1 MPSLSA
7 PEKSFYRVLEDLHDH
22 LPALTLVGGWVPFIY
37 ARHVWKTETAHL
49 VTTVDIDFGL
59 TGQAPAS
66 SKETIFETLSKLDYR
81 ERHFD
86 IGRLRPIVFYKEG
99 KIPVE
104 FIADAAMNTTAI
116 AAILGPEIH
125 VNKLEGFEF
134 LMKNRFGVHLR
145 LGSQI
150 KTLYCPAPSAF
161 LFHKLATFTARAEDV
176 KKAKDLFYAYFFLR
190 YVPDIA
196 SLYREVREY
205 REQGVFPQVPGNIET
220 YFSSLTSR
228 GCLWVERENGPDEYV
243 RDVRRDAHE
252 RFNKLKEALQSSG

>member
-7 PEKSFYRVLEDLHDH
+7 AEKSFYRVLEDLHDH

-81 ERHFD
+81 ERHLD

-104 FIADAAMNTTAI
+104 FIADTVMDTAAI

-134 LMKNRFGVHLR
+134 LMKNRLGVEVKAGL
-145 LGSQI
+145 QTI
-150 KTLYCPAPSAF
+150 ALYCPQPSAF
-161 LFHKLATFTARAEDV
+161 LLHKLATVTQREDDF
-176 KKAKDLFYAYFFLR
+176 KRAKDLYYAYFVLR
-190 YVPDIA
+190 YVPDIT

-205 REQGVFPQVPGNIET
+205 REQGVFPQVSGNIET
-220 YFSSLTSR
+220 HFSNLTSQ

-243 RDVRRDAHE
+243 KDVRRDARE
-252 RFNKLKEALQSSG
+252 RFNKLREALRSSG

>member
-1 MPSLSA
+1 MPNLSA
-7 PEKSFYRVLEDLHDH
+7 PEKSFYQVLGDLYDY

-81 ERHFD
+81 EHHLD
-86 IGRLRPIVFYKEG
+86 LGRLWPVVLYKDG

-104 FIADAAMNTTAI
+104 FLADSTMETKAI
-116 AAILGPEIH
+116 AAILGSQLH
-125 VNKLEGFEF
+125 VNKLEGLGF
-134 LMKNRFGVHLR
+134 LMENRIGVHLR
-145 LGSQI
+145 VGSRI
-150 KTLYCPAPSAF
+150 HTLYCPRPSTF
-161 LFHKLATFTARAEDV
+161 LAHKLATFTERENDL
-176 KKAKDLFYAYFFLR
+176 KKAKDLYYAYFVLR

-196 SLYREVREY
+196 SLYREV

-220 YFSSLTSR
+220 YFSNLTSH
-228 GCLWVERENGPDEYV
+228 GCLWVERENGPDEYIG
-243 RDVRRDAHE
+243 DVRRDAYE
-252 RFNKLKEALQSSG
+252 RFNKLKEMLRSSG

>member
-1 MPSLSA
+1 MPRSSA
-7 PEKSFYRVLEDLHDH
+7 PEKSFYRVLEDLRDH

-37 ARHVWKTETAHL
+37 ARHVWKTETVHL

-81 ERHFD
+81 ERHMD

-104 FIADAAMNTTAI
+104 FIADAAMKTTAI

-134 LMKNRFGVHLR
+134 LMKNRLGVGVKAGLQT
-145 LGSQI
+145 LM
-150 KTLYCPAPSAF
+150 LYCPRSSAF
-161 LFHKLATFTARAEDV
+161 LLHKLATVTQREDDF
-176 KKAKDLFYAYFFLR
+176 KRAKDLYYAYFVLR

-196 SLYREVREY
+196 SLYREVQEY
-205 REQGVFPQVPGNIET
+205 RGQGVFPQVPGNIEA

-228 GCLWVERENGPDEYV
+228 GCLWVERENGPDEYI
-243 RDVRRDAHE
+243 RDVRRDAYE
-252 RFNKLKEALQSSG
+252 RFNKLKDTLQSSG

>member
-1 MPSLSA
+1 MPSSSA
-7 PEKSFYRVLEDLHDH
+7 PEKSFYRVLEDLQDH

-81 ERHFD
+81 EHRLD
-86 IGRLRPIVFYKEG
+86 LGRLWPVVLYKDG
-99 KIPVE
+99 KMPVE
-104 FIADAAMNTTAI
+104 FLADSTMKTKAI

-145 LGSQI
+145 FGSQT

-205 REQGVFPQVPGNIET
+205 RKQAVFPQVPGNIET
-220 YFSSLTSR
+220 YFSNLTSR

-252 RFNKLKEALQSSG
+252 RFIKFKEALQSSG